1 MYLYKYKHFCTLP
14 TDNRPIKRIYP
25 TKVIGRV
32 LGPVYRHGVDGC

>member
-1 MYLYKYKHFCTLP
+1 MEICNKFYTLL

-32 LGPVYRHGVDGC
+32 PGPVHRHGVDGC